1 MQANDILQ
9 RRLAHPTWRRTPF
22 MPASTWGGTQAAN
35 GITHLAPMRRAADP
49 FEGLQNSLKRSD
61 PVGDAGQED

>member
-1 MQANDILQ
+1 
-9 RRLAHPTWRRTPF
+9 